1 MYGLEGLAL
10 HRRRR
15 AKNGSR
21 LHDAVLFSVLVM
33 AASMLSC
40 SFFDRSRQ
48 TKSET
53 RKIPCNLSGMGLTA
67 WPTSPSPHSDVRFEI
82 TRRLF
87 VFKTSPHPQPS

>member
-1 MYGLEGLAL
+1 MGAGHQLMYGLEGLAL

-53 RKIPCNLSGMGLTA
+53 RKDPVQPKRNGTHRVADL
-67 WPTSPSPHSDVRFEI
+67 PFSP
-82 TRRLF
+82 L
-87 VFKTSPHPQPS
+87 